1 MNTPAMLSWLF
12 WFSTTGGPPS
22 DTMVL
27 MSAVCA
33 PAEPAPTQHKVRN
46 APQAAPEKCLM
57 TCLAI
62 EKDLRSRSL
71 LQNRRAV
78 QNSELSDGRRVVRAD
93 LADQARI
100 GATGLAE

>member
-33 PAEPAPTQHKVRN
+33 PADPAPTQHKVRN

-57 TCLAI
+57 TCLATELI
-62 EKDLRSRSL
+62 CDQGVCCKIVEPFRIVHRAPSRGARCHEFRSRYSL
-71 LQNRRAV
+71 C
-78 QNSELSDGRRVVRAD
+78 
-93 LADQARI
+93 
-100 GATGLAE
+100 